1 LGLVNADQGGP
12 GAPALLARPP
22 PHGRP
27 LRWQAKARLEFVA
40 DARYGRRSCESEEQM
55 SDPELTVSA
64 VVADD
69 LRDWL
74 TSELRYP
81 VLAINTADG
90 PPNQSVMWFDLH
102 PDHPDT
108 IVMNTMVRRLKY
120 RQLQADPRV
129 SLLFEDGGKW
139 VGLRGTVEMDAD
151 FDRALQGIQDLARR
165 YGVGPERYAGQERV
179 ILNFRVEK
187 VIRHDD

>member
-1 LGLVNADQGGP
+1 MGELRRRRRRLVLDASTP
-12 GAPALLARPP
+12 RIA
-22 PHGRP
+22 
-27 LRWQAKARLEFVA
+27 
-40 DARYGRRSCESEEQM
+40 ARYDGRRSCESEEHM
-55 SDPELTVSA
+55 SDPDLTVSA
-64 VVADD
+64 VLADD

-102 PDHPDT
+102 PDRPDT
-108 IVMNTMVRRLKY
+108 IIMNTMVRRLKY

-151 FDRALQGIQDLARR
+151 FDRALQGIQALARR

-179 ILNFRVEK
+179 ILNLRVEK
-187 VIRHDD
+187 VIRHDQ